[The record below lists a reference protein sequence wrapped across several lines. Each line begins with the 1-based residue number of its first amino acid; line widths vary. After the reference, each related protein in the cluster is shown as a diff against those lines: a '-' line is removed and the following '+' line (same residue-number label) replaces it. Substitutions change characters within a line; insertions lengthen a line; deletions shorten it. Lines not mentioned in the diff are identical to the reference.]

1 MVVGKGAETVKMKGY
16 ERKLL
21 LLLLG
26 VAALL
31 GLLYALAGVD
41 FEHLDYALKRRLPN
55 LSAMILT
62 AFAISTATALF
73 QTVSDNHIL
82 TPSLFGLDALFG
94 LVQTFLVAALGAA
107 NLLVSQPL
115 ANFLL
120 SLSIMGIFAFCLL
133 SYGFKKAGQD
143 MILTLMLGLVFG
155 MFFRSATGFL
165 QMIIDPNEFSIV
177 QSRLSNSFNRVPL
190 ELIGL
195 SALLLIGI
203 LVYWQIKSRPLDLMA
218 LGRDHSLSLGLD
230 YDSYTKKILVSV
242 VVLTGVSTALTGP
255 LSFLGLLV
263 VNLARGL
270 LPYLSHQK
278 QLVVGAALGIIVL
291 VGGQL
296 AVEHLLGFELPLS
309 VVIDLLG
316 GLYLLQILFKEAK
329 R

>member
-1 MVVGKGAETVKMKGY
+1 MTY

-21 LLLLG
+21 GGLVL
-26 VAALL
+26 AAVLL
-31 GLLYALAGVD
+31 GLAYALWGVD
-41 FEHLDYALKRRLPN
+41 FDHVDYALKRRLPN
-55 LSAMILT
+55 LGAMILT

-82 TPSLFGLDALFG
+82 TPSLFGLDALFS
-94 LVQTFLVAALGAA
+94 LVQTFLVAVFGAA
-107 NLLVSQPL
+107 SVLVSQPM

-120 SLSIMGIFAFCLL
+120 SLGIMGTFAFCLL
-133 SYGFKKAGQD
+133 SYGFKKSGQD

-165 QMIIDPNEFSIV
+165 QMLIDPNAFSV
-177 QSRLSNSFNRVPL
+177 VLSRLSNSFNRVPL
-190 ELIGL
+190 SLLAL
-195 SALLLIGI
+195 SGVLLIGI
-203 LVYWQIKSRPLDLMA
+203 LVYWQLKHRPLDLMA
-218 LGRDHSLSLGLD
+218 LGRDHSVSLGLD
-230 YDSYTKKILVSV
+230 YDGYTKKLLISV

-270 LPYLSHQK
+270 LPILSHQK

-309 VVIDLLG
+309 VIIDLLG